1 MNCPFRGQERIAW
14 AIGVN
19 CMKKK
24 LLILIMVL
32 SLSLSACGSKE
43 TEEKEQV
50 IPLFKLDKI
59 ENINI

>member
-1 MNCPFRGQERIAW
+1 
-14 AIGVN
+14 
-19 CMKKK
+19 
-24 LLILIMVL
+24 MVL